1 MFGLSAAMIAPI
13 PISGDVTGGG
23 VLFSSVMLAA
33 ALPLFH
39 VLRWRWVVA
48 STALLGFLE
57 AVALLLVSAGD
68 TGFTVSTAGNDRG
81 RAAADGD
88 RVPARTL
95 ARPTRRD
102 RLAGRTRRPRVL
114 HPVHRRRVPVRRRPA
129 SRRPLDR
136 RHGDAR
142 RRGGVGRVRG
152 AAVCDPPAARQPDRS
167 DRVVRAGRGGD
178 GHRAAARRPGAG
190 LRVGCGGRIAGA
202 GRRADRRTQPDAA
215 DPADAGLGRVPGAGD
230 DRRADRRLADVRA
243 SGAHRRRIVGRV
255 DRARGDR
262 AGRHRLLLRHA
273 MGAAAGARGALAVA
287 RTGDRVS
294 ARVVAGCRAG
304 GRCLRRDRG
313 CAVRLSP
320 LEADDLLAARRHGA
334 GDRRR
339 LVDRRS
345 GGRARRHLA
354 GRGSGRGRL
363 VGLRR
368 PRGHGRHRRAAG
380 LRLCAGVV
388 DPPAAAAV
396 GRARRAGSGGRA
408 RVHARRGARDAVR
421 HLVVAGAG
429 RRAGGRR
436 PGADRAARAD
446 AVAADRRQRRA
457 DRARCGHGVGV

>member
-68 TGFTVSTAGNDRG
+68 TGFTVSTAATIVVALLLIATAFLLELSPARRDAIGWLG
-81 RAAADGD
+81 GLAVPASFTLSTGAAFLFAGD
-88 RVPARTL
+88 RHL
-95 ARPTRRD
+95 D
-102 RLAGRTRRPRVL
+102 GHSIAGMAMLV
-114 HPVHRRRVPVRRRPA
+114 VAVVWA
-129 SRRPLDR
+129 
-136 RHGDAR
+136 G
-142 RRGGVGRVRG
+142 VRG

-190 LRVGCGGRIAGA
+190 LRVGGGGRVAGA
-202 GRRADRRTQPDAA
+202 GRGADRRTQPDAA

-255 DRARGDR
+255 DRARRDR

-287 RTGDRVS
+287 RAGDRVS

-334 GDRRR
+334 GDRSR

-380 LRLCAGVV
+380 LRLRAGVV
-388 DPPAAAAV
+388 DPPAAAAA
-396 GRARRAGSGGRA
+396 GRARSAGSGGRA

-436 PGADRAARAD
+436 PSADRAARAD

-457 DRARCGHGVGV
+457 DRAGRGHGVGV